1 MFGRSAADAPE
12 AISKKKKTCLIG
24 VNLTPGVR
32 RKNRKLVRLFS
43 FRVIGEIFF
52 WEPGEFFQ
60 NGIGVHKQQVLL
72 LGDGGEHAIDQ
83 VAVASAPLSGLLGG
97 GGGWIFEHEMFQRM
111 RHPRYRIRHV
121 LQSPSLPLEIDF
133 RHAQRAQVELCDLL
147 GQKPPERRPHRQAV
161 VAPEPNASKNSLS
174 ARMPVRL
181 RVLNF

>member
-43 FRVIGEIFF
+43 FRDIGEIFLR
-52 WEPGEFFQ
+52 EPGEFFQ

-72 LGDGGEHAIDQ
+72 LSDGGEHAIDQ
-83 VAVASAPLSGLLGG
+83 VAVAPAPLSGLLGG
-97 GGGWIFEHEMFQRM
+97 GGGWIFFARKVPTGCQTSSA
-111 RHPRYRIRHV
+111 YVV
-121 LQSPSLPLEIDF
+121 LETTTEYSLAAGENVGKI
-133 RHAQRAQVELCDLL
+133 
-147 GQKPPERRPHRQAV
+147 
-161 VAPEPNASKNSLS
+161 SLS

-181 RVLNF
+181 RVLIF